1 MRLRRWSWVMAVML
15 LGVVLPLLNSTPAMG
30 LQVGDK
36 APDFSLPA
44 TTAEKVSLAYFV
56 GKKPVVVF
64 FYLYAFTNT

>member
-1 MRLRRWSWVMAVML
+1 MTMRRRVCL
-15 LGVVLPLLNSTPAMG
+15 LTVVLLTGFLLLLSPSPVTA
-30 LQVGDK
+30 LKAGDK

-44 TTAEKVSLAYFV
+44 TTAEKIGLADYL